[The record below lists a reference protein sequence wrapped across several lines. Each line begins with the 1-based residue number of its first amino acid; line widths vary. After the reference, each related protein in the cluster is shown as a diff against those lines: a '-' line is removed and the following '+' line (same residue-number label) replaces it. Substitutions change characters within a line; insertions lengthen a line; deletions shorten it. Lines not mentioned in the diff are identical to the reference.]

1 MGLPICAIDGPERK
15 RRRLDGET
23 GLEVSDT
30 DDMAFKDDVA
40 SSSNAPVVPSAPR
53 LALWATDMSSDSE
66 TSEEDD
72 VRPFAA
78 SLQSFTRALPRLDD
92 SSNDN
97 SLLTP
102 SSVLQPWRMWDNDDD
117 DDDEAVDADQQHQQQ
132 QPQLIPRPRRRTLLT
147 LPLRRRNAFRVS
159 STSSSRELDSE
170 IDNNR
175 STAAELLRRINASS
189 HRSPPP
195 PPQIS
200 ETHLMSE
207 LSEFVPGGTLSAE
220 VADMYRQGMV
230 SAQEAAYLSRSGSEE
245 QGASDHVSDQ
255 GHLTHVSDSRATTP
269 LRSSTPLIEDN
280 ATTANVGSTP
290 STGSRLARLEADF
303 ERLETERRMRD
314 YDAPDSHYGPVSS
327 TLPTHSSFMD
337 HPPDAHFG
345 DLTSPRITI
354 SDQLQFPTTTS
365 STVAETVP
373 LLSQQLADTAARQTV
388 HFEFPNVAGDTEA
401 EGGGAVDA
409 SDTADRATDFPSGA
423 SIDSDSNRSLPSEV
437 SPSGHV
443 SFGSVSFAAD
453 AADSHSSSEPG
464 ESPESP
470 QVLPIEDTL
479 VIPFTRSPSPYEY
492 PVSPASSI
500 DYERRDYN
508 RRRSRSLECLDEG
521 GVGRR
526 GRSRGG
532 SRGGRGAGGTTTA
545 DRAAYA
551 SDPEPDVATTFPQ
564 SGEIAHRR
572 SNSLPFSARRQSV
585 GSQSEPESSMRRSRS
600 QSTGSDRRVR
610 FRLAVRFQ

>member
-40 SSSNAPVVPSAPR
+40 SSSTAPVVPSAPR

-78 SLQSFTRALPRLDD
+78 SLQSFTRALPRLHD
-92 SSNDN
+92 SSGD

-102 SSVLQPWRMWDNDDD
+102 SSLLQPWRMWEFDDDD
-117 DDDEAVDADQQHQQQ
+117 DDDETGDPNDHQQQLQQQQQQ

-147 LPLRRRNAFRVS
+147 QPLRRRNAFRVS

-189 HRSPPP
+189 QRSPP

-245 QGASDHVSDQ
+245 QQASDHVSSDQ

-269 LRSSTPLIEDN
+269 LRSSTPLMEDIN
-280 ATTANVGSTP
+280 NNNPASETGS
-290 STGSRLARLEADF
+290 SSGGGSRLARLEADF

-314 YDAPDSHYGPVSS
+314 YDAIDSHYGPVSA
-327 TLPTHSSFMD
+327 TLPTHTYMD
-337 HPPDAHFG
+337 HPPDAHLG

-354 SDQLQFPTTTS
+354 TDQLVPPTS
-365 STVAETVP
+365 SIV
-373 LLSQQLADTAARQTV
+373 ADTASRQTV
-388 HFEFPNVAGDTEA
+388 HFDLEPGVTNTSSVA
-401 EGGGAVDA
+401 DA
-409 SDTADRATDFPSGA
+409 SDAADPTAFTEFHSGA

-453 AADSHSSSEPG
+453 AVDSHSSSEPG

-508 RRRSRSLECLDEG
+508 RRRSRSLECLEEG
-521 GVGRR
+521 GGRR

-532 SRGGRGAGGTTTA
+532 SRGGRGGTTTAA

-551 SDPEPDVATTFPQ
+551 SDPEPDVASFPQ
-564 SGEIAHRR
+564 SGEIALRR

>member
-15 RRRLDGET
+15 RRRLDGDT

-30 DDMAFKDDVA
+30 EDVAFKDDVA
-40 SSSNAPVVPSAPR
+40 SSSQAPVPSAPR
-53 LALWATDMSSDSE
+53 LALWAADLSSDSE

-78 SLQSFTRALPRLDD
+78 SLQSYMRPLPPITDT
-92 SSNDN
+92 SGDN
-97 SLLTP
+97 P
-102 SSVLQPWRMWDNDDD
+102 MIPASVLQPWRMWDNDDE
-117 DDDEAVDADQQHQQQ
+117 DEQQQ
-132 QPQLIPRPRRRTLLT
+132 LPRPRRRTLLT

-175 STAAELLRRINASS
+175 STTAELLRRINVSS
-189 HRSPPP
+189 NRSPP

-207 LSEFVPGGTLSAE
+207 LSEFVAGGTLSAE

-245 QGASDHVSDQ
+245 QHASDHVSET

-269 LRSSTPLIEDN
+269 LRSSTPLDAEDPGN
-280 ATTANVGSTP
+280 LS
-290 STGSRLARLEADF
+290 SSSSRLARLEADF

-314 YDAPDSHYGPVSS
+314 FDAPDSHYGPVSS
-327 TLPTHSSFMD
+327 NRPAPSFMG
-337 HPPDAHFG
+337 HPPDAHLG
-345 DLTSPRITI
+345 DLTSPRATITE
-354 SDQLQFPTTTS
+354 QTAPPV
-365 STVAETVP
+365 VADTVP

-388 HFEFPNVAGDTEA
+388 HFEFPAATHSAAEERGVTE
-401 EGGGAVDA
+401 
-409 SDTADRATDFPSGA
+409 FHSGA
-423 SIDSDSNRSLPSEV
+423 SIDSDSNRSLPSD

-453 AADSHSSSEPG
+453 TADSQSSSEPG

-479 VIPFTRSPSPYEY
+479 VIPFMRSPSPYEY

-500 DYERRDYN
+500 DFERRDYN
-508 RRRSRSLECLDEG
+508 RRRSRSLECLEEG
-521 GVGRR
+521 GRR

-532 SRGGRGAGGTTTA
+532 RSAG

-551 SDPEPDVATTFPQ
+551 SDPEPDVAVFPH
-564 SGEIAHRR
+564 SGDVSHRR
-572 SNSLPFSARRQSV
+572 SNSLPFSSRRQSV

>member
-1 MGLPICAIDGPERK
+1 MGLPICALDGPERK

-23 GLEVSDT
+23 DLEMSDT

-40 SSSNAPVVPSAPR
+40 SSSAAPPVPSAPR

-78 SLQSFTRALPRLDD
+78 SLQSFTRALPRLDE
-92 SSNDN
+92 SSGDN
-97 SLLTP
+97 LFTP
-102 SSVLQPWRMWDNDDD
+102 SSVLQPWRMWDNEE
-117 DDDEAVDADQQHQQQ
+117 DEDDQQQYSQQM
-132 QPQLIPRPRRRTLLT
+132 PRPRRRTLLT

-175 STAAELLRRINASS
+175 STAAELLRRINVSS

-195 PPQIS
+195 LPQIS

-245 QGASDHVSDQ
+245 QQVSDHLSEQ

-269 LRSSTPLIEDN
+269 LRSSTPLDTLEDP
-280 ATTANVGSTP
+280 ANLS
-290 STGSRLARLEADF
+290 SSSRLARLEADF

-314 YDAPDSHYGPVSS
+314 FDAQDSHYGPVSS
-327 TLPTHSSFMD
+327 TLPTPSFLD
-337 HPPDAHFG
+337 HPPDAHLG
-345 DLTSPRITI
+345 DFTSPRVAI
-354 SDQLQFPTTTS
+354 SEQQVPALMP
-365 STVAETVP
+365 ETVP
-373 LLSQQLADTAARQTV
+373 LLSQQLADTATRQTV
-388 HFEFPNVAGDTEA
+388 HFEFPDDATPSVAAA
-401 EGGGAVDA
+401 EE
-409 SDTADRATDFPSGA
+409 RATEFHSSA
-423 SIDSDSNRSLPSEV
+423 SIDSDSNRSLPSEE

-453 AADSHSSSEPG
+453 TVDSQSSSEPG

-508 RRRSRSLECLDEG
+508 RRRSRSLECLEEG
-521 GVGRR
+521 GRR

-532 SRGGRGAGGTTTA
+532 RAAA
-545 DRAAYA
+545 DRAAYV
-551 SDPEPDVATTFPQ
+551 SDPEPDVAMFPQ

-572 SNSLPFSARRQSV
+572 SNSLPFSSRRQSV

-600 QSTGSDRRVR
+600 QSAGSDRRVR

>member
-30 DDMAFKDDVA
+30 DDLAFKDDVA
-40 SSSNAPVVPSAPR
+40 SSSTAPVVPSAPR

-78 SLQSFTRALPRLDD
+78 SLQSFTRALPRLHD
-92 SSNDN
+92 
-97 SLLTP
+97 
-102 SSVLQPWRMWDNDDD
+102 SSVLQPWRLWDHD
-117 DDDEAVDADQQHQQQ
+117 DDDEEDDDDETGDPNQQQQDSQQQ

-170 IDNNR
+170 IDHNR

-195 PPQIS
+195 PQIS
-200 ETHLMSE
+200 ESHLMSE

-245 QGASDHVSDQ
+245 QQASDHVSSDQ
-255 GHLTHVSDSRATTP
+255 THLTHVSDSRATTP
-269 LRSSTPLIEDN
+269 LRSSTPLMEDSN
-280 ATTANVGSTP
+280 HPESETGS
-290 STGSRLARLEADF
+290 SGGGSRLARLEADF

-314 YDAPDSHYGPVSS
+314 FDAIDSHYGPMSS
-327 TLPTHSSFMD
+327 TRPTHTFMD
-337 HPPDAHFG
+337 HPPDAHLG

-354 SDQLQFPTTTS
+354 TDQLVPPTS
-365 STVAETVP
+365 MVAETEP
-373 LLSQQLADTAARQTV
+373 LLSRQQMADTAAARQTV
-388 HFEFPNVAGDTEA
+388 HFELAS
-401 EGGGAVDA
+401 GGAT
-409 SDTADRATDFPSGA
+409 DTSPVADPAAVTEFHSGA

-453 AADSHSSSEPG
+453 TADLHSSSEPG

-508 RRRSRSLECLDEG
+508 RRRSRSLECLEEG
-521 GVGRR
+521 GGRR

-532 SRGGRGAGGTTTA
+532 SRGGGRGGTATTA
-545 DRAAYA
+545 AGRAAYA
-551 SDPEPDVATTFPQ
+551 SDPEPDVPSFPQ
-564 SGEIAHRR
+564 SGEIALRR